1 MIAATRR
8 REATRGSIGILPVL
22 LARCPTALL
31 ALVLASGMV
40 FAAEPGS
47 PDERFVVI
55 QAGRIITNA
64 GKEIRD
70 GVIVL
75 SGGKIRNVGTGIEYP
90 VNAKV
95 IDARDR
101 VVMPGLINPNTRFGL
116 PGYQRTEVHGNWS
129 VADEYF
135 PSAEVY
141 DDILDA
147 GYTALALVP
156 AGVGIPGRAI
166 VVRTAGPANQRTL
179 VSPAYLRVTPD
190 KRVFRGALERAQQE
204 IEKVPKAR
212 EEFEKKAQTQKA
224 PTQPASQPATQ
235 AASQPATQPAFQPP
249 PIDPAHQVLVDLIQ
263 KKPDLFALLELN
275 DASDY
280 VQMTEVAKKFE
291 IAHHFLARNGWESDL
306 NYVVAKLGEEKAR
319 IILQPV
325 ISRVPASAER
335 IHLVRLFAQAG
346 CEVSLMPVGDS
357 AREHQRMLGRVA
369 NLVREGWSREEALKA
384 VTLHPARLLG
394 LDKRLGSIEKDKEA
408 DLIFLDGDP
417 LDPRAR
423 VREVMILGE
432 IVHRVDEVGQ
442 VESGVGQ
449 VESARPAGSVE
460 VPER

>member
-1 MIAATRR
+1 
-8 REATRGSIGILPVL
+8 
-22 LARCPTALL
+22 
-31 ALVLASGMV
+31 
-40 FAAEPGS
+40 
-47 PDERFVVI
+47 
-55 QAGRIITNA
+55 
-64 GKEIRD
+64 
-70 GVIVL
+70 
-75 SGGKIRNVGTGIEYP
+75 
-90 VNAKV
+90 
-95 IDARDR
+95 
-101 VVMPGLINPNTRFGL
+101 
-116 PGYQRTEVHGNWS
+116 
-129 VADEYF
+129 
-135 PSAEVY
+135 
-141 DDILDA
+141 
-147 GYTALALVP
+147 
-156 AGVGIPGRAI
+156 
-166 VVRTAGPANQRTL
+166 
-179 VSPAYLRVTPD
+179 
-190 KRVFRGALERAQQE
+190 
-204 IEKVPKAR
+204 
-212 EEFEKKAQTQKA
+212 
-224 PTQPASQPATQ
+224 
-235 AASQPATQPAFQPP
+235 
-249 PIDPAHQVLVDLIQ
+249 
-263 KKPDLFALLELN
+263 
-275 DASDY
+275 
-280 VQMTEVAKKFE
+280 MTEVAKKFE
-291 IAHHFLARNGWESDL
+291 IAHYFLARNGWESDL

-449 VESARPAGSVE
+449 VESPRPAGFAE